1 MKSLKDFMRLISD
14 PDNMEIIRLAAYD
27 ALYPSQ
33 IASRLKKS
41 KGLITKKLKEL
52 EEHGILKARF
62 EKKGA
67 SIVKKF
73 DIVEEEILLRV
84 NFKKGM
90 VDLEKKIEENKI
102 KPSERVK
109 ELLR

>member
-1 MKSLKDFMRLISD
+1 MANLKNFMRLISD
-14 PDNMEIIRLAAYD
+14 PGNTEIIRLAAYD

-33 IASRLKKS
+33 IAIRLRKS

-73 DIVEEEILLRV
+73 DIVEEEIFLRV
-84 NFKKGM
+84 NFKKGT
-90 VDLEKKIEENKI
+90 VDIEKRKKIEEN
-102 KPSERVK
+102 
-109 ELLR
+109 